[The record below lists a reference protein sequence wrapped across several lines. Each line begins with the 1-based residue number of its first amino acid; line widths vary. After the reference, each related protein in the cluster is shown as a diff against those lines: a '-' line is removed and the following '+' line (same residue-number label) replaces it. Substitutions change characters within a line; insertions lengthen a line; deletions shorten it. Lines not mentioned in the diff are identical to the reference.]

1 MTASQLTLS
10 APQSF
15 SASPV
20 PFRSNKNDPAAG
32 LSNFSKQLRDQLA
45 GHEAA
50 EPVHT
55 HPERTAAEA
64 GKPMP
69 DKPTTGKP
77 AAVKQETSGNK
88 ERKISQQNPVES
100 GNETDTAQ
108 LSSGAQQLASNLSSS
123 DGQGGGQP
131 EKPEQPVTAK
141 VQGNSRVGPSNTADT
156 GGAGG
161 GDLALAM
168 RISSGES
175 EDANSGGQPSTTEAA
190 GAAIAP
196 TALSSRAQLTPPPEA
211 AQQRH
216 QPEAPPP
223 IETAAVAKDAG
234 LPNSAKSAASEEI
247 GKAPAAGFEAELN
260 KVLAEPVR
268 AAHVQ
273 IAGSENQRID
283 IRMLERGGAL
293 SVTVRSADSGLTKAL
308 QEHAPELAGRLSQ
321 ENFRTEL
328 WAPSQAKSQG
338 GHDSSGGNPQSRGGE
353 NSGQRNPGQQQKQNG
368 KQSQTPEWIENFEN
382 NQTVFQKRIDYT
394 WHP

>member
-10 APQSF
+10 GPQSF

-20 PFRSNKNDPAAG
+20 PLRNNKNDPAAG
-32 LSNFSKQLRDQLA
+32 PSNFSKQLRDQLA
-45 GHEAA
+45 DHEPA
-50 EPVHT
+50 EPLHT
-55 HPERTAAEA
+55 HPERTTAEA
-64 GKPMP
+64 GKPTP
-69 DKPTTGKP
+69 VKSTTAKP

-88 ERKISQQNPVES
+88 ERKISQRDSAEP

-108 LSSGAQQLASNLSSS
+108 LSTGAQQLASNLSSS
-123 DGQGGGQP
+123 DGKGGGQP
-131 EKPEQPVTAK
+131 EEPEQPVTAK
-141 VQGNSRVGPSNTADT
+141 VQENSRVGVSDTANT
-156 GGAGG
+156 GSGGG

-175 EDANSGGQPSTTEAA
+175 DEANSGNQPGATEAP

-196 TALSSRAQLTPPPEA
+196 TALSSRPQLIASPEA

-223 IETAAVAKDAG
+223 IETSATEKAG
-234 LPNSAKSAASEEI
+234 GFPDSTKSAASEES
-247 GKAPAAGFEAELN
+247 GKAPAAGFEVELS

-273 IAGSENQRID
+273 IAGSDNQRID

-368 KQSQTPEWIENFEN
+368 KQSQTPEWIENFEKT
-382 NQTVFQKRIDYT
+382 QTGFQQRIDYT
-394 WHP
+394 WHQ